1 MLHQIGEGEYQCA
14 FFPNKEESSEDVIL
28 VLQDDKLWLKKEGDG
43 FSLPRRRDFF
53 RTPLLPGATRYL
65 FSVHRTSFFL
75 SEPLKERPESFSLE
89 GTFALRQKLVP
100 WEAFGGVTAYH
111 LGYWYHHNRFC
122 GACGEKMEFS
132 GKERALVCPACGNI
146 KYPEISPAVIV
157 GITHQNRLLLT
168 RYAGRTT
175 GGYALVAGFCEIGES
190 FEDTIKREV
199 AEEVGLKVKN
209 ITYYQSQPWGFSRSL
224 LAGFFA
230 EVDGDPTVTLVDGE
244 LSEGTWFEREA
255 IPPITSDM
263 SLTSTMMDAFRKGEV

>member
-1 MLHQIGEGEYQCA
+1 MLHQIGDGEYRCE
-14 FFPNKEESSEDVIL
+14 FFYEKEETSEDIIL
-28 VLQDDKLWLKKEGDG
+28 VLEEDKLWLKKEKDG
-43 FSLPRRRDFF
+43 FSLPRRRDFPDGIL
-53 RTPLLPGATRYL
+53 RPKTARYL

-75 SEPLKERPESFSLE
+75 SEPLQNRPQSFSLE
-89 GTFALRQKLVP
+89 GTFALRQKLPP

-122 GACGEKMEFS
+122 GACGTKMEF
-132 GKERALVCPACGNI
+132 GTKERDLICPACGNI